1 MITNADIC
9 RSLHAYQFTRVVS
22 EGGIM
27 CLKGEREGGRE
38 LYCISLALL
47 LACVVSC
54 FCTS

>member
-1 MITNADIC
+1 M
-9 RSLHAYQFTRVVS
+9 S
-22 EGGIM
+22 EGKEGG
-27 CLKGEREGGRE
+27 KGGRVGRE